1 MEMAPLN
8 QKFHFFSILFTIFF
22 YTNVLSDNTI
32 GVHPFPCSTSHHTQT
47 CNSSLYHISKGHQ
60 IEEIATFYSVNPS
73 NIKPIVHDDQHP
85 KDYLVSVPCT
95 CKDIKGTQVYLYDTN
110 YLVKEGDTVGNV
122 VSEFY
127 SGQAVK
133 IGEEEQ
139 QFTVGNM
146 TTFHLVCGCVEKKSQ
161 EVVTY
166 TVQDHDT
173 LSDIENL
180 LSAYESEIQKLNKN
194 FTKSPNFIDVGWVLF
209 VPMELNGLRAQ
220 QQGKRLSLAT
230 IIGIV
235 SAVGF
240 LLVVTFTIFLL
251 IRYRKGKNTEEDVN
265 SNAKN
270 VSLKQQ
276 FFKRQMEETFENER
290 PVIYT
295 MEEIEQA
302 TNNFDDTRKIG
313 QGGYGSVAVKKMR
326 SSRSK
331 EFFAELKVLCKIH
344 HNNVVELLGYASGS
358 EHLCLVYEFV
368 RNGSLNDHLHDPLL
382 KGNQPLSWTA
392 RAQIAL
398 DTARGIEYIHDH
410 TKTRYVHR
418 DIKTSNILLDQGLR
432 AKVAD
437 FGLARLVERSN
448 EEDIIATRVVGTPG
462 YIPPE
467 SVRELQMTSKTDVYA
482 FGVVVAE
489 LITGQRAIFC
499 DNREPK
505 RMKSLIS
512 VIYAIFKEEDPEA
525 ALEAQIDGNMKGS
538 YPMEEVYKMAKIAWG
553 CASEDPVNR
562 PEMKDIVQTLSQ
574 ILMSSIEWEASLGG
588 KSEGRVLI
596 WRDYRGDVS
605 AAQAERFFTKFIEKE
620 GDPQSQD
627 PVVYDNGVT
636 YMFIQHNNIYLMIA
650 SRQNCNAASLLLFL
664 HRVIDV
670 FKHYFEELEEESL
683 RDNFVVVY
691 ELLDEIMDFGFPQ
704 FTEAKIL
711 SEFIKTDAYR
721 MEVTQRPPMAVTNAV
736 SWRSEGIQYK
746 KNEVFLDVVE
756 SVNILVNSIGQIIR
770 SDVVGALKMRTY
782 LSGMPECKLGL
793 NDRVLLEAQG
803 QTSKGKSID
812 LDDIKF
818 HQCVRLSRFE
828 NDRTISFIPPD
839 GAFDLMTYR
848 LSTQVKP
855 LIWVEAQVENH
866 SRSRIEFTVK
876 ARSQYK
882 ERSTA
887 TNVEI
892 ELPVPADATNPNVRT
907 SIGSAKYAP
916 ERDALVWKIKSF
928 PGNKEYML
936 RSEFTLPSITAEEA
950 VPERRAPIRVKF
962 EIPYFTVSGIQVRY
976 LKIIEKSG
984 YQALP
989 WVRYITMAGEYE
1001 LRLM

>member
-8 QKFHFFSILFTIFF
+8 QKFHFFSILFTTFF

-32 GVHPFPCSTSHHTQT
+32 GVYPFPCSTSHHTQT

-60 IEEIATFYSVNPS
+60 IEEIAIFYSVNPS
-73 NIKPIVHDDQHP
+73 NIRPIVHDNQHP

-122 VSEFY
+122 ASEFY

-139 QFTVGNM
+139 QFIVEKM

-209 VPMELNGLRAQ
+209 VPMELNGFRAQ
-220 QQGKRLSLAT
+220 QQGKRLSLAA

-240 LLVVTFTIFLL
+240 LLVATFTIFLL

-265 SNAKN
+265 PNGKK

-313 QGGYGSVAVKKMR
+313 QGGYGSVYFGLLGELEVAIKKMR

-489 LITGQRAIFC
+489 LITGQRAIFR
-499 DNREPK
+499 DNGELK

-538 YPMEEVYKMAKIAWG
+538 CPMEEVYKMAKIAWE
-553 CASEDPVNR
+553 CVSEDPVNR

-588 KSEGRVLI
+588 KSQVFSGLLMSGR
-596 WRDYRGDVS
+596 
-605 AAQAERFFTKFIEKE
+605 
-620 GDPQSQD
+620 
-627 PVVYDNGVT
+627 
-636 YMFIQHNNIYLMIA
+636 
-650 SRQNCNAASLLLFL
+650 
-664 HRVIDV
+664 
-670 FKHYFEELEEESL
+670 
-683 RDNFVVVY
+683 
-691 ELLDEIMDFGFPQ
+691 
-704 FTEAKIL
+704 
-711 SEFIKTDAYR
+711 
-721 MEVTQRPPMAVTNAV
+721 
-736 SWRSEGIQYK
+736 
-746 KNEVFLDVVE
+746 
-756 SVNILVNSIGQIIR
+756 
-770 SDVVGALKMRTY
+770 
-782 LSGMPECKLGL
+782 
-793 NDRVLLEAQG
+793 
-803 QTSKGKSID
+803 
-812 LDDIKF
+812 
-818 HQCVRLSRFE
+818 
-828 NDRTISFIPPD
+828 
-839 GAFDLMTYR
+839 
-848 LSTQVKP
+848 
-855 LIWVEAQVENH
+855 
-866 SRSRIEFTVK
+866 
-876 ARSQYK
+876 
-882 ERSTA
+882 
-887 TNVEI
+887 
-892 ELPVPADATNPNVRT
+892 
-907 SIGSAKYAP
+907 
-916 ERDALVWKIKSF
+916 
-928 PGNKEYML
+928 
-936 RSEFTLPSITAEEA
+936 
-950 VPERRAPIRVKF
+950 
-962 EIPYFTVSGIQVRY
+962 
-976 LKIIEKSG
+976 
-984 YQALP
+984 
-989 WVRYITMAGEYE
+989 
-1001 LRLM
+1001 

>member
-8 QKFHFFSILFTIFF
+8 QKFHFFSILFTTFF

-32 GVHPFPCSTSHHTQT
+32 GVYPFPCSTSHHTQT

-73 NIKPIVHDDQHP
+73 NIRPIVHDNQHP

-122 VSEFY
+122 ASEFY

-139 QFTVGNM
+139 QFTVEKM

-220 QQGKRLSLAT
+220 QQGKRLSLAA

-240 LLVVTFTIFLL
+240 LLVATFTIFLL

-265 SNAKN
+265 PNGKK

-313 QGGYGSVAVKKMR
+313 QGGYGSVYFGLLGELEVAIKKMR

-489 LITGQRAIFC
+489 LITGQSAIFR

-538 YPMEEVYKMAKIAWG
+538 YPMEEVYKMAKIAWE
-553 CASEDPVNR
+553 CVSEDPVNR

-588 KSEGRVLI
+588 KSQVFSGLLMSGR
-596 WRDYRGDVS
+596 
-605 AAQAERFFTKFIEKE
+605 
-620 GDPQSQD
+620 
-627 PVVYDNGVT
+627 
-636 YMFIQHNNIYLMIA
+636 
-650 SRQNCNAASLLLFL
+650 
-664 HRVIDV
+664 
-670 FKHYFEELEEESL
+670 
-683 RDNFVVVY
+683 
-691 ELLDEIMDFGFPQ
+691 
-704 FTEAKIL
+704 
-711 SEFIKTDAYR
+711 
-721 MEVTQRPPMAVTNAV
+721 
-736 SWRSEGIQYK
+736 
-746 KNEVFLDVVE
+746 
-756 SVNILVNSIGQIIR
+756 
-770 SDVVGALKMRTY
+770 
-782 LSGMPECKLGL
+782 
-793 NDRVLLEAQG
+793 
-803 QTSKGKSID
+803 
-812 LDDIKF
+812 
-818 HQCVRLSRFE
+818 
-828 NDRTISFIPPD
+828 
-839 GAFDLMTYR
+839 
-848 LSTQVKP
+848 
-855 LIWVEAQVENH
+855 
-866 SRSRIEFTVK
+866 
-876 ARSQYK
+876 
-882 ERSTA
+882 
-887 TNVEI
+887 
-892 ELPVPADATNPNVRT
+892 
-907 SIGSAKYAP
+907 
-916 ERDALVWKIKSF
+916 
-928 PGNKEYML
+928 
-936 RSEFTLPSITAEEA
+936 
-950 VPERRAPIRVKF
+950 
-962 EIPYFTVSGIQVRY
+962 
-976 LKIIEKSG
+976 
-984 YQALP
+984 
-989 WVRYITMAGEYE
+989 
-1001 LRLM
+1001 

>member
-8 QKFHFFSILFTIFF
+8 QKFHFFSILFTTFF

-32 GVHPFPCSTSHHTQT
+32 GVYPFPCSTSHHTQT

-73 NIKPIVHDDQHP
+73 NIKPIVHDNQHP

-122 VSEFY
+122 ASEFY

-133 IGEEEQ
+133 IGEEKQ
-139 QFTVGNM
+139 QFTVGKM

-220 QQGKRLSLAT
+220 QQGKRLSLAA

-240 LLVVTFTIFLL
+240 LLVATFTIFLL
-251 IRYRKGKNTEEDVN
+251 IRYRKGKNTEEDLN
-265 SNAKN
+265 PN
-270 VSLKQQ
+270 
-276 FFKRQMEETFENER
+276 
-290 PVIYT
+290 
-295 MEEIEQA
+295 
-302 TNNFDDTRKIG
+302 G
-313 QGGYGSVAVKKMR
+313 KK
-326 SSRSK
+326 
-331 EFFAELKVLCKIH
+331 
-344 HNNVVELLGYASGS
+344 VELLGYASGS

-432 AKVAD
+432 ARVAD

-489 LITGQRAIFC
+489 LVTGQRAIFH

-574 ILMSSIEWEASLGG
+574 ILMSSVEWEASLGG
-588 KSEGRVLI
+588 KSQVFSGLLMSGR
-596 WRDYRGDVS
+596 
-605 AAQAERFFTKFIEKE
+605 
-620 GDPQSQD
+620 
-627 PVVYDNGVT
+627 
-636 YMFIQHNNIYLMIA
+636 
-650 SRQNCNAASLLLFL
+650 
-664 HRVIDV
+664 
-670 FKHYFEELEEESL
+670 
-683 RDNFVVVY
+683 
-691 ELLDEIMDFGFPQ
+691 
-704 FTEAKIL
+704 
-711 SEFIKTDAYR
+711 
-721 MEVTQRPPMAVTNAV
+721 
-736 SWRSEGIQYK
+736 
-746 KNEVFLDVVE
+746 
-756 SVNILVNSIGQIIR
+756 
-770 SDVVGALKMRTY
+770 
-782 LSGMPECKLGL
+782 
-793 NDRVLLEAQG
+793 
-803 QTSKGKSID
+803 
-812 LDDIKF
+812 
-818 HQCVRLSRFE
+818 
-828 NDRTISFIPPD
+828 
-839 GAFDLMTYR
+839 
-848 LSTQVKP
+848 
-855 LIWVEAQVENH
+855 
-866 SRSRIEFTVK
+866 
-876 ARSQYK
+876 
-882 ERSTA
+882 
-887 TNVEI
+887 
-892 ELPVPADATNPNVRT
+892 
-907 SIGSAKYAP
+907 
-916 ERDALVWKIKSF
+916 
-928 PGNKEYML
+928 
-936 RSEFTLPSITAEEA
+936 
-950 VPERRAPIRVKF
+950 
-962 EIPYFTVSGIQVRY
+962 
-976 LKIIEKSG
+976 
-984 YQALP
+984 
-989 WVRYITMAGEYE
+989 
-1001 LRLM
+1001 